1 MVRNHSLRQPDWP
14 GSRSICLRVRVRPSR
29 RRVGSTQRQRA
40 ALNPCPLTL
49 NAARADDTDWKANR
63 PVQVTA
69 VAREHAH
76 ALHTHSEQ
84 TRACTAGWPRA
95 GARGRSKCG
104 VRVQQRTSVSDV
116 AGAVQLG
123 PGDDGR

>member
-1 MVRNHSLRQPDWP
+1 M
-14 GSRSICLRVRVRPSR
+14 
-29 RRVGSTQRQRA
+29 
-40 ALNPCPLTL
+40 TL

-123 PGDDGR
+123 PGDDGRGLEVGAVGLDAVVTICVSRARPTRRPRRPLVPGDAEAARDEV